1 MIVSKTNLDAM
12 RGLKA
17 AAAALGAD
25 AVRDLKKDL
34 WGRIRDDH
42 DLPTDGKFKIVT
54 SDSHYAGE
62 IRDARTGA
70 PV

>member
-25 AVRDLKKDL
+25 AVREQKKDL

-54 SDSHYAGE
+54 SDSH
-62 IRDARTGA
+62 
-70 PV
+70 